1 MSRIC
6 CANRERER
14 SSSRCLYERN
24 ESTSSGSL
32 SECRTRRYLLL
43 GEKRVRGVRRRA
55 FRSDRHAEVT
65 LFVDSHSTYTCTVT
79 TVARL
84 TGVRGVTLVSSIRQP
99 NANRRDMTHRDPLLL
114 SAVAGH
120 SRVRV
125 RVWSERAP
133 TGYPDAR
140 SPRPARSP
148 PARRGTPLFP
158 PCEIHL
164 YPNTPHTTLG
174 LGILVRHAGAG
185 GWVMGWVEE
194 HGWHRD
200 EGRSAPAA
208 PRKLQFLSRY
218 TFMLRILAGLLP
230 ERVHS
235 HRQNAPAPLSALAF
249 IKDSNIMFCAAPVL
263 ILRSTFTDSI

>member
-1 MSRIC
+1 M
-6 CANRERER
+6 
-14 SSSRCLYERN
+14 
-24 ESTSSGSL
+24 
-32 SECRTRRYLLL
+32 LL

-65 LFVDSHSTYTCTVT
+65 LFVDSTYTCTVT

-99 NANRRDMTHRDPLLL
+99 NRRDMTHRDPLLL

-125 RVWSERAP
+125 ERAGADRISGCSEP
-133 TGYPDAR
+133 SAGSLSAGAPGH
-140 SPRPARSP
+140 P
-148 PARRGTPLFP
+148 PVVP

-164 YPNTPHTTLG
+164 YPNMPHTTLG

-263 ILRSTFTDSI
+263 ILSQTISKGGKIRANCPCRRASPSIKTFELF